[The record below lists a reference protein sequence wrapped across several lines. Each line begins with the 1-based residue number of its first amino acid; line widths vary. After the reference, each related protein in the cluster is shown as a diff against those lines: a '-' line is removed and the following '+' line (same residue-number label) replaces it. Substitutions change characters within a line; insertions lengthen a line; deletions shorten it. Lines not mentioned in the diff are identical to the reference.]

1 MAKSLAERQAAYSA
15 KQQEGD
21 GGKKLCM
28 WVTTGC
34 NNGLA
39 RLAKHHGMTKRELL
53 MMLVKTAD
61 DAIIKQFDFDSPELN
76 RYIDAK

>member
-1 MAKSLAERQAAYSA
+1 MAKTVAERQAAYSA

-28 WVTTGC
+28 WVSTSC
-34 NNGLA
+34 NNGLD

-53 MMLVKTAD
+53 MMLVKDAD
-61 DAIIKQFDFDSPELN
+61 DAIIRHIDIDTPEWD
-76 RYIDAK
+76 RYMGTK